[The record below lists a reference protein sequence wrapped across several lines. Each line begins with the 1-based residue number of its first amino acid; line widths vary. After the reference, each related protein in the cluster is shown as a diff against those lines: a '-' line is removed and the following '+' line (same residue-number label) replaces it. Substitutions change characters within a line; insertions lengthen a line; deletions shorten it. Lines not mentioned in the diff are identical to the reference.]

1 MDTPLTRGEHAE
13 FRRTLDAEIS
23 GLKAEDARQND
34 RIEQLEDTVLQINSL
49 TVSVEKLAVSMDGML
64 RELTEQSERMKKL
77 EGRDGENWKKI
88 VSGLITGIVGGLVVF
103 VMAKLGL
110 G

>member
-1 MDTPLTRGEHAE
+1 MGDDFVPKSLCDERCK
-13 FRRTLDAEIS
+13 
-23 GLKAEDARQND
+23 GLSAEDKRQNERLD
-34 RIEQLEDTVLQINSL
+34 ELETRVHQINSL

-103 VMAKLGL
+103 VMAKLGF